1 MISQPHRPPPKY
13 PLLPLLLCLG
23 LFCAVYFLPV
33 DAPAY
38 AVDWETAFSDLGRA
52 LEDPASIAEVFAP
65 QPSAAV
71 LTPPTFAQTSAQN
84 QPASDPT
91 STQNLPTFDPTSTQN
106 PPAFDPTS
114 TQNLP
119 TFGPTSTQN
128 LPVSDPTSTQSPPPS
143 STPSPTP
150 TSRPYSGPDLPA
162 GATMEYDPLE
172 FDADAETK
180 AEEEGVEN
188 PVEGS
193 YTSSF
198 GWRTHPITGASNFH
212 RGVDITAA
220 EGTPVAAFAS
230 GEVVRAGW
238 DDSYGNYIQ
247 IKHSE
252 TCSTLYAHCSQL
264 LCAVGDEVEKGQTIA
279 KSGATG
285 QVTGPH
291 LHFEIKVN
299 GLWHDPTYYL
309 TLS

>member
-71 LTPPTFAQTSAQN
+71 LTPPPFAQ
-84 QPASDPT
+84 
-91 STQNLPTFDPTSTQN
+91 TSTQN
-106 PPAFDPTS
+106 PPTSDPISTQNLPAFDPTS
-114 TQNLP
+114 T
-119 TFGPTSTQN
+119 PTS
-128 LPVSDPTSTQSPPPS
+128 S
-143 STPSPTP
+143 PSPTP

-172 FDADAETK
+172 FDADAETE
-180 AEEEGVEN
+180 AEKESVEN

>member
-38 AVDWETAFSDLGRA
+38 AVDRETAFSDLGRA

-71 LTPPTFAQTSAQN
+71 LTPPPFAQTSTQN
-84 QPASDPT
+84 PPTSDPI
-91 STQNLPTFDPTSTQN
+91 STQD

-119 TFGPTSTQN
+119 A
-128 LPVSDPTSTQSPPPS
+128 SDPTSTPTS
-143 STPSPTP
+143 SPSPTP

-172 FDADAETK
+172 FDADAETE
-180 AEEEGVEN
+180 AEEESVEN

-212 RGVDITAA
+212 RGVDITAS